1 MEKSRL
7 EELLKVRKILI
18 TVFVINVLLS
28 AAKLWLGF
36 ISSTL
41 SLLAEGFHSL
51 LDSSA
56 NAVAVLGLTA
66 SLKPPDEEHP
76 YGHRKFEA
84 LSAIAISFFMFL
96 ASFEVLQEIVHRVLS
111 SEKHEAAPNS
121 ICFVVVIVNLFAN
134 FAISHLEK
142 KQAKAL
148 KSNLLLADSKHTMS
162 DVWST
167 IAVICAL
174 LAVQLKI
181 HFIDIVSSLLI
192 VGFILHAGY
201 EVIMSHLGPLTD
213 SAMIDASTLEK
224 VVMSVPGVMGC
235 HKIRSRGMEDH
246 IFVDLHVQVEKSI
259 SIENAH
265 SISFAV
271 EEAIKDFDSRIYEI
285 LVHLEDNN
293 PPFEHSSIKIH
304 DGE

>member
-1 MEKSRL
+1 METKRL

-18 TVFVINVLLS
+18 TVFVINVSLS

-66 SLKPPDEEHP
+66 SMKPPDDEHP

-96 ASFEVLQEIVHRVLS
+96 ASFEVLQEIVHRVFS
-111 SEKHEAAPNS
+111 PERHEPSPNAL
-121 ICFVVVIVNLFAN
+121 CFFVVLINLLAN
-134 FAISHLEK
+134 FAISSWEK
-142 KQAKAL
+142 KQSKAL

-174 LAVQLKI
+174 LAVHFQI
-181 HFIDIVSSLLI
+181 HFIDIASSLLI

-213 SAMIDASTLEK
+213 SAMIDASLLEA

-246 IFVDLHVQVEKSI
+246 IFVDLHVQVDKSI
-259 SIENAH
+259 SIESAH
-265 SISFAV
+265 SISFSV
-271 EEAIKDFDSRIYEI
+271 ENAIKKFDSRVYEI
-285 LVHLEDNN
+285 LVHLEDDN
-293 PPFEHSSIKIH
+293 PPVA
-304 DGE
+304 